1 MCRVAAAQI
10 LSILRAR
17 IGVLV
22 HPAVEDEAVR
32 LRHVD
37 FMLTRLAAGLGALA
51 LVPVYLVVWG
61 APGALAALALSC
73 LALPVVAA
81 AILSR
86 TGRVLPAHAV
96 SSLALAGLILT
107 VSRGTGGITS
117 PALVLLPLMPLGAL
131 AWGERGTALAA
142 AAIAVLTAGAVLAIE
157 LLAGPVDSTI
167 PPSVGLPLA
176 AAGAIA
182 YTTAVVRL
190 AQRRDRDGRQREA
203 ARHVRDRAVLGAL
216 NDLVTWHD
224 AAGQVVFASEA
235 SRALLGEAPDSLVGR
250 GLFERVHVGDRPA
263 FLKALADARH
273 TARPVEVRCRLMIP
287 SPEGR
292 GAPTVRWVE
301 MRAAPADAQA
311 PDNCAVIAVTRDVS
325 DQRQRELELEEARRA
340 AVSANEAKDR
350 FLAIVSHELRTP
362 LNAIIGFSEMLASD
376 SLCPA
381 DEARR
386 REYAGIIAGSGRHL
400 LDVVNSLLD
409 VSRIESGNFT
419 IAPEPFDLA
428 ALARDCCD
436 LMEVRARAAGVCIR
450 REIGPEA
457 CTIVADPRACRQI
470 LLNLLA
476 NALKFTPQGE
486 VAVRLASRGA
496 QVALVVSDTGIG
508 IAECDLPQLG
518 KPFFQA
524 HSSYDRPHEGAGL
537 GFSVVQ
543 GLVALHGGSVE
554 VASRSGEGTTVTVSL
569 PRDGHCARPASAAA
583 VEAVARPRG
592 TVHSFKEEMKKSA

>member
-1 MCRVAAAQI
+1 MAAAQI

-22 HPAVEDEAVR
+22 HPAVEDEAAR

-37 FMLTRLAAGLGALA
+37 FMLTRLVAGLAALA

-61 APGALAALALSC
+61 APGALAALALSS

-81 AILSR
+81 AVLSR
-86 TGRVLPAHAV
+86 TGRLLPAHAI

-107 VSRGTGGITS
+107 VSRGTGGMAS
-117 PALVLLPLMPLGAL
+117 PALIFLPLMPLGAL
-131 AWGERGTALAA
+131 AWGERGAALAA
-142 AAIAVLTAGAVLAIE
+142 AAIAAATAGVVLAAE
-157 LLAGPVDSTI
+157 SLAGPAATVLS
-167 PPSVGLPLA
+167 SLVGWPLA
-176 AAGAIA
+176 AAVAIA
-182 YTTAVVRL
+182 YTTALVLL
-190 AQRRDRDGRQREA
+190 AQRRDREGRRREV

-235 SRALLGEAPDSLVGR
+235 ARSLLGEAPEGLGGR
-250 GLFERVHVGDRPA
+250 GLFERVHVADRPA

-273 TARPVEVRCRLMIP
+273 TARPVEVRYRLLTP

-311 PDNCAVIAVTRDVS
+311 PDGCAVIAVTRDVS

-340 AVSANEAKDR
+340 AVSASEAKDR
-350 FLAIVSHELRTP
+350 FLAVVSHELRTP

-436 LMEVRARAAGVCIR
+436 LMEVKARAAGVCIR
-450 REIGPEA
+450 REIGTDA
-457 CTIVADPRACRQI
+457 CMIVADPRACRQI

-486 VAVRLASRGA
+486 VAVRLAHRGA
-496 QVALVVSDTGIG
+496 HVALVVSDTGIG
-508 IAECDLPQLG
+508 IAESDLPQLG

-543 GLVALHGGSVE
+543 GLAALHGGSVE

-569 PRDGHCARPASAAA
+569 PRDGHCARPTPAAA
-583 VEAVARPRG
+583 VETIARPRG
-592 TVHSFKEEMKKSA
+592 TVHPFKEEMKKSA